1 LHPVSIIG
9 AVIGT
14 LTATALQPCDE
25 FYECI
30 CHHVLWKAMKNAMTI
45 DVEDYFHVS
54 AFASSIQPAQW
65 DRYPCRVEANTR
77 RLLDLFG
84 ARGIKATFFVLGWVA
99 ERYPSLVRAIA
110 AQGHEVACHGY
121 SHRLVYDQT
130 PAEFRAETER
140 AKRILEDQ
148 VQTPVLGYRAA
159 SYSITTKSLWALDIL
174 VELGFGY
181 DSSIFPVRHDRYGI
195 PGGSRQPYQRRT
207 PSGQSLV
214 EFPLTTVEL
223 GRYRLP
229 VSGGGYFRLFP
240 YFLSRMALASVNR
253 REQRPFIFYLH
264 PWEVDPDQPRVETG
278 WLSRFRHYNNLERC
292 EPRLRQLLAD
302 FEFGTVAEVLHGL
315 GLSPEPAHG

>member
-1 LHPVSIIG
+1 
-9 AVIGT
+9 
-14 LTATALQPCDE
+14 
-25 FYECI
+25 
-30 CHHVLWKAMKNAMTI
+30 MKNAMTI

-65 DRYPCRVEANTR
+65 DSYACRVEANTGK
-77 RLLDLFG
+77 LLGLFNDSG
-84 ARGIKATFFVLGWVA
+84 VKATFFVLGWVA
-99 ERYPSLVRAIA
+99 ERYPSLVRSIA
-110 AQGHEVACHGY
+110 AEGHEIACHGY

-130 PAEFRAETER
+130 PAEFRAETDR
-140 AKRILEDQ
+140 SKKVLEDL

-195 PGGSRQPYQRRT
+195 PGGSREPYRLRT
-207 PSGQSLV
+207 PSGKSLI

-223 GRYRLP
+223 ARYRLP

-240 YFLSRMALASVNR
+240 YFLTKMALASVNR
-253 REQRPFIFYLH
+253 RERRPFIFYLH
-264 PWEVDPDQPRVETG
+264 PWEVDPDQPRVKTG

-292 EPRLRQLLAD
+292 EPRLRQLMVD
-302 FEFGTVAEVLHGL
+302 FKFGTAAEVLQDL
-315 GLSPEPAHG
+315 GLSSEPVHD